1 MSWKN
6 NNTFIK
12 MREAY
17 KEERESVNY
26 LEDLKKLINGEATA
40 AIQYKFAADS
50 MVGDNQSY
58 LRSHFEEHVTEEWG
72 HYTQLVEAL
81 MERGGEAG
89 STLEALISSALP
101 ETEEIESFDSEY
113 LREFFIS
120 AEKNAIKAYQKFYNS
135 IEDEDPDLA
144 DIVSGI
150 ISDERAHKLDFE
162 RMIQGYGHLPD
173 KDMKSEEESDS
184 EEEEKEEEASDTES
198 EDKESEDLKEE
209 ESKEEEDEDDSSE
222 DDEIKYK
229 DFWK

>member
-40 AIQYKFAADS
+40 AIQYKFASDS

-81 MERGGEAG
+81 MERGGEAD

-120 AEKNAIKAYQKFYNS
+120 AERNAIKAYQKFYNS

-162 RMIQGYGHLPD
+162 RMEAKDMD
-173 KDMKSEEESDS
+173 KDMESEEDED
-184 EEEEKEEEASDTES
+184 KEEEPSDS

-209 ESKEEEDEDDSSE
+209 KPEEEEDEEDSSE

>member
-40 AIQYKFAADS
+40 AIQYKFASDS
-50 MVGDNQSY
+50 MIGDSQSY

-81 MERGGEAG
+81 MERGGEAD

-120 AEKNAIKAYQKFYNS
+120 SERNAIKAYQKFYNS

-162 RMIQGYGHLPD
+162 RMEAKDMD
-173 KDMKSEEESDS
+173 KDMESEEEK
-184 EEEEKEEEASDTES
+184 KEEEPSDTES

-209 ESKEEEDEDDSSE
+209 KSEEEDEEDSSE

-229 DFWK
+229 NFWK

>member
-40 AIQYKFAADS
+40 AIQYKFASDS
-50 MVGDNQSY
+50 MIGDNQSY

-81 MERGGEAG
+81 MERGGEAD

-120 AEKNAIKAYQKFYNS
+120 SERNAIKAYQKFYNS

-162 RMIQGYGHLPD
+162 RMESTDMG
-173 KDMKSEEESDS
+173 KDMESEEDEG
-184 EEEEKEEEASDTES
+184 KEEEPSDTEL
-198 EDKESEDLKEE
+198 ENKESEDLKEE
-209 ESKEEEDEDDSSE
+209 ESEEEEDEEDSSE

>member
-40 AIQYKFAADS
+40 AIQYKFASDS

-58 LRSHFEEHVTEEWG
+58 LRSHFEEHVNEEWG

-81 MERGGEAG
+81 MERGGEAD

-120 AEKNAIKAYQKFYNS
+120 SERNAIKAYQKFYNS

-162 RMIQGYGHLPD
+162 RMESTDMD
-173 KDMKSEEESDS
+173 KDIESEEDEG
-184 EEEEKEEEASDTES
+184 KEEEPSDTES

-209 ESKEEEDEDDSSE
+209 ESEEEEDEDDSSE

>member
-40 AIQYKFAADS
+40 AIQYKFASDS

-81 MERGGEAG
+81 MERGGEAD

-120 AEKNAIKAYQKFYNS
+120 SERNAIKAYQKFYNS

-162 RMIQGYGHLPD
+162 RMEAKDMD
-173 KDMKSEEESDS
+173 KDMESEEEK
-184 EEEEKEEEASDTES
+184 KEEEPSDTES

-209 ESKEEEDEDDSSE
+209 ESEEEEDEEDSSE
-222 DDEIKYK
+222 DNEIKYK
-229 DFWK
+229 NFWK

>member
-40 AIQYKFAADS
+40 AIQYKFASDS
-50 MVGDNQSY
+50 MIGDNQSY

-81 MERGGEAG
+81 MERGGEAD

-120 AEKNAIKAYQKFYNS
+120 AERNAIKAYQKFYNS

-162 RMIQGYGHLPD
+162 RMESTDMD
-173 KDMKSEEESDS
+173 KDIESEEDEG
-184 EEEEKEEEASDTES
+184 KEEEPSDTEL
-198 EDKESEDLKEE
+198 ENKESEDLKEE
-209 ESKEEEDEDDSSE
+209 ESEEEEDEDDSSE

>member
-40 AIQYKFAADS
+40 AIQYKFASDS
-50 MVGDNQSY
+50 MIGDNQSY

-120 AEKNAIKAYQKFYNS
+120 SERNAIKAYQKFYNS

-162 RMIQGYGHLPD
+162 RMVQGYGYSPD
-173 KDMKSEEESDS
+173 KDMESEEEK
-184 EEEEKEEEASDTES
+184 KEEEPSDTVS
-198 EDKESEDLKEE
+198 EDKESEDIKEE
-209 ESKEEEDEDDSSE
+209 ESEEEEDEDDSSE

>member
-40 AIQYKFAADS
+40 AIQYKFASDS

-81 MERGGEAG
+81 MERGGEAD

-120 AEKNAIKAYQKFYNS
+120 AERNAIKAYQKFYNS

-162 RMIQGYGHLPD
+162 RMVQGYGYSPD
-173 KDMKSEEESDS
+173 KDMESEEEK
-184 EEEEKEEEASDTES
+184 KEEEPSDTES
-198 EDKESEDLKEE
+198 EDKGSEDLKEE

>member
-40 AIQYKFAADS
+40 AIQYKFASDS
-50 MVGDNQSY
+50 MIGDNQSY

-81 MERGGEAG
+81 MERGGEAD

-120 AEKNAIKAYQKFYNS
+120 AERNAIKAYQKFYNS
-135 IEDEDPDLA
+135 IENEDPDLA

-162 RMIQGYGHLPD
+162 RMEAKDMD
-173 KDMKSEEESDS
+173 KDMESEEDED
-184 EEEEKEEEASDTES
+184 KEEEPSDTES

-209 ESKEEEDEDDSSE
+209 ESEEEEDEDDSSE

>member
-40 AIQYKFAADS
+40 AIQYKFASDS
-50 MVGDNQSY
+50 MIGDNQSY

-81 MERGGEAG
+81 MERGGEAD

-120 AEKNAIKAYQKFYNS
+120 SERNAIKAYQKFYNS

-162 RMIQGYGHLPD
+162 RMEAKDMD
-173 KDMKSEEESDS
+173 KDMESEEDED
-184 EEEEKEEEASDTES
+184 KEEEPSDTEL
-198 EDKESEDLKEE
+198 ENKESEDLKEE
-209 ESKEEEDEDDSSE
+209 ESEEEEDEEDSSE

>member
-40 AIQYKFAADS
+40 AIQYKFASDS

-81 MERGGEAG
+81 MERGGEAD

-120 AEKNAIKAYQKFYNS
+120 AERNAIKAYQKFYNS

-162 RMIQGYGHLPD
+162 RMEAKDMD
-173 KDMKSEEESDS
+173 KDMESEEEK
-184 EEEEKEEEASDTES
+184 KEEEPSDTES
-198 EDKESEDLKEE
+198 EDMESEDLKEE
-209 ESKEEEDEDDSSE
+209 KSEEEEDEEDSSE

>member
-40 AIQYKFAADS
+40 AIQYKFASDS
-50 MVGDNQSY
+50 MIGDNQSY

-81 MERGGEAG
+81 MERGGEAD

-120 AEKNAIKAYQKFYNS
+120 AERNAIKAYQKFYNS

-162 RMIQGYGHLPD
+162 RMESTDMG
-173 KDMKSEEESDS
+173 KDMESEEDED
-184 EEEEKEEEASDTES
+184 KEEEPSDTES

-209 ESKEEEDEDDSSE
+209 ESEEEEDEDDSSE

>member
-40 AIQYKFAADS
+40 AIQYKFASDS
-50 MVGDNQSY
+50 MIGDNQSY

-120 AEKNAIKAYQKFYNS
+120 SERNAIKAYQKFYNS

-162 RMIQGYGHLPD
+162 RMEAKDMD
-173 KDMKSEEESDS
+173 KDMESEEEK
-184 EEEEKEEEASDTES
+184 KEEEPSDTVS
-198 EDKESEDLKEE
+198 EDKESEDIKEE
-209 ESKEEEDEDDSSE
+209 ESEEEEDEDDSSE

>member
-40 AIQYKFAADS
+40 AIQYKFASDS
-50 MVGDNQSY
+50 MIGDNQSY

-81 MERGGEAG
+81 MERGGEAD

-120 AEKNAIKAYQKFYNS
+120 SERNAIKAYQKFYNS

-162 RMIQGYGHLPD
+162 RMESTDMD
-173 KDMKSEEESDS
+173 KDKESEEEK
-184 EEEEKEEEASDTES
+184 KEEEPSDTEL
-198 EDKESEDLKEE
+198 ENKESEDLKEE
-209 ESKEEEDEDDSSE
+209 ESEEEEDEDDSSE

>member
-40 AIQYKFAADS
+40 AIQYKFASDS
-50 MVGDNQSY
+50 MIGDNQSY

-81 MERGGEAG
+81 MERGGEAD

-120 AEKNAIKAYQKFYNS
+120 SERNAIKAYQKFYNS

-162 RMIQGYGHLPD
+162 RMEA
-173 KDMKSEEESDS
+173 KDMGKDMESEEEK
-184 EEEEKEEEASDTES
+184 KEEEPSDTES
-198 EDKESEDLKEE
+198 EDKEDEDLKEE
-209 ESKEEEDEDDSSE
+209 ESEEEEDEDDSSE
-222 DDEIKYK
+222 DNEIEYK

>member
-40 AIQYKFAADS
+40 AIQYKFASDS
-50 MVGDNQSY
+50 MIGDNQSY

-81 MERGGEAG
+81 MERGGEAD

-120 AEKNAIKAYQKFYNS
+120 AERNAIKAYQKFYNS

-162 RMIQGYGHLPD
+162 RMEA
-173 KDMKSEEESDS
+173 KDMESEEEK
-184 EEEEKEEEASDTES
+184 KEEEPSDTES

>member
-40 AIQYKFAADS
+40 AIQYKFASDS
-50 MVGDNQSY
+50 MIGDNQSY
-58 LRSHFEEHVTEEWG
+58 LRSHFEEHVNEEWG

-81 MERGGEAG
+81 MERGGEAD

-162 RMIQGYGHLPD
+162 RMEAKDMD
-173 KDMKSEEESDS
+173 KDMESEEDK
-184 EEEEKEEEASDTES
+184 KEEEPSDTVS

-209 ESKEEEDEDDSSE
+209 EDEEDSSE

>member
-40 AIQYKFAADS
+40 AIQYKFASDS
-50 MVGDNQSY
+50 MIGDNQSY

-81 MERGGEAG
+81 MERGGEAD

-120 AEKNAIKAYQKFYNS
+120 AERNAIKAYQKFYNS
-135 IEDEDPDLA
+135 IENEDPDLA

-150 ISDERAHKLDFE
+150 ICDERAHKLDFE
-162 RMIQGYGHLPD
+162 RMESTDMG
-173 KDMKSEEESDS
+173 KDMESEEDED
-184 EEEEKEEEASDTES
+184 KEEEPSDTES

-209 ESKEEEDEDDSSE
+209 ESEEEEDEDDSSE

>member
-40 AIQYKFAADS
+40 AIQYKFASDS
-50 MVGDNQSY
+50 MIGDNQSY

-120 AEKNAIKAYQKFYNS
+120 AERNAIKAYQKFYNS

-162 RMIQGYGHLPD
+162 RMEAKDMD
-173 KDMKSEEESDS
+173 KDMESEEEKKEEEPSDTEFKDKEDEDSKEEKSEEED
-184 EEEEKEEEASDTES
+184 EE
-198 EDKESEDLKEE
+198 
-209 ESKEEEDEDDSSE
+209 DSSE

-229 DFWK
+229 NFWK

>member
-40 AIQYKFAADS
+40 AIQYKFASDS
-50 MVGDNQSY
+50 MIGDNQSY

-81 MERGGEAG
+81 MERGGEAD

-120 AEKNAIKAYQKFYNS
+120 SERNAIKAYQKFYNS

-162 RMIQGYGHLPD
+162 RMESTDMD
-173 KDMKSEEESDS
+173 KDIESEEDEG
-184 EEEEKEEEASDTES
+184 KEEEPSDTEL
-198 EDKESEDLKEE
+198 ENKESEDLKEE
-209 ESKEEEDEDDSSE
+209 ESKEEEDEEDSSE

>member
-40 AIQYKFAADS
+40 AIQYKFASDS
-50 MVGDNQSY
+50 MIGDNQSY

-81 MERGGEAG
+81 MERGGEAD

-120 AEKNAIKAYQKFYNS
+120 SERNAIKAYQKFYNS

-162 RMIQGYGHLPD
+162 RMEAKDMD
-173 KDMKSEEESDS
+173 KDMESEEDEN
-184 EEEEKEEEASDTES
+184 KEEEPSDTVS
-198 EDKESEDLKEE
+198 EDKESEDLKDE
-209 ESKEEEDEDDSSE
+209 ESEEEEDEDDSSE

>member
-17 KEERESVNY
+17 KEERESTNY

-40 AIQYKFAADS
+40 AIQYKFASDS

-81 MERGGEAG
+81 MERGGEAD

-120 AEKNAIKAYQKFYNS
+120 SERNAIKAYQKFYNS

-162 RMIQGYGHLPD
+162 RMEAKDMD
-173 KDMKSEEESDS
+173 KDMESEEEK
-184 EEEEKEEEASDTES
+184 KEEEPSDTES
-198 EDKESEDLKEE
+198 EDKESEDLKDE
-209 ESKEEEDEDDSSE
+209 ESEEEEDEEDSSE
-222 DDEIKYK
+222 DNEIKYK
-229 DFWK
+229 NFWK

>member
-40 AIQYKFAADS
+40 AIQYKFASDS
-50 MVGDNQSY
+50 MIGDNQSY

-81 MERGGEAG
+81 MERGGEAD

-120 AEKNAIKAYQKFYNS
+120 AERNAIKAYQKFYNS

-162 RMIQGYGHLPD
+162 RMVQGYGYSPD
-173 KDMKSEEESDS
+173 KDMESEEEK
-184 EEEEKEEEASDTES
+184 KEEEPSDTES

-209 ESKEEEDEDDSSE
+209 KSEEEEDEEDSSE

-229 DFWK
+229 NFWK

>member
-40 AIQYKFAADS
+40 AIQYKFASDS
-50 MVGDNQSY
+50 MIGDNQSY
-58 LRSHFEEHVTEEWG
+58 LRSHFEEHVTAEWG

-81 MERGGEAG
+81 MERGGEAD

-120 AEKNAIKAYQKFYNS
+120 AERNAIKAYQKFYNS

-162 RMIQGYGHLPD
+162 RMVQGYGYSPD
-173 KDMKSEEESDS
+173 KDM
-184 EEEEKEEEASDTES
+184 ES

-209 ESKEEEDEDDSSE
+209 ESEEEDEEDSSE

-229 DFWK
+229 NFWK

>member
-40 AIQYKFAADS
+40 AIQYKFASDS
-50 MVGDNQSY
+50 MIGDNQSY

-81 MERGGEAG
+81 MERGGEAD

-120 AEKNAIKAYQKFYNS
+120 AERNAIKAYQKFYNS
-135 IEDEDPDLA
+135 IENEDPDLA

-162 RMIQGYGHLPD
+162 RMVQGYGYSPD
-173 KDMKSEEESDS
+173 KDMESKEEK
-184 EEEEKEEEASDTES
+184 KEEEPSDTES

>member
-40 AIQYKFAADS
+40 AIQYKFASDS
-50 MVGDNQSY
+50 MIGDNQSY

-81 MERGGEAG
+81 MERGGEAD

-120 AEKNAIKAYQKFYNS
+120 AERNAIKAYQKFYNS

-162 RMIQGYGHLPD
+162 RMEA
-173 KDMKSEEESDS
+173 KDMGKDMESEEDED
-184 EEEEKEEEASDTES
+184 KEEEPSDTES

-209 ESKEEEDEDDSSE
+209 ESEEEEDEDNSTE

-229 DFWK
+229 NFWK

>member
-40 AIQYKFAADS
+40 AIQYKFASDS
-50 MVGDNQSY
+50 MIGDNQSY

-81 MERGGEAG
+81 MERGGEAD

-162 RMIQGYGHLPD
+162 RMETTDMG
-173 KDMKSEEESDS
+173 KDMESEEEK
-184 EEEEKEEEASDTES
+184 KEEEPSDTEL
-198 EDKESEDLKEE
+198 ENKESEDLKEE
-209 ESKEEEDEDDSSE
+209 ESEEEEDEDDSSE

>member
-40 AIQYKFAADS
+40 AIQYKFASDS

-81 MERGGEAG
+81 MERGGEAD

-120 AEKNAIKAYQKFYNS
+120 AERNAIKAYQKFYNS

-162 RMIQGYGHLPD
+162 RMVQGYGYSPD
-173 KDMKSEEESDS
+173 KDMESEEEK
-184 EEEEKEEEASDTES
+184 KEEEPSDTES
-198 EDKESEDLKEE
+198 EDMESEDLKEE
-209 ESKEEEDEDDSSE
+209 KSEEEEDEDDSSE

>member
-40 AIQYKFAADS
+40 AIQYKFASDS
-50 MVGDNQSY
+50 MIGDNQSY
-58 LRSHFEEHVTEEWG
+58 LRSHFEEHVNEEWG

-81 MERGGEAG
+81 MERGGEAD

-162 RMIQGYGHLPD
+162 RMVQGYGYSPD
-173 KDMKSEEESDS
+173 KDMESEEEK
-184 EEEEKEEEASDTES
+184 KEEEPSDTES

-209 ESKEEEDEDDSSE
+209 ESEEEEDEEDSSE

>member
-40 AIQYKFAADS
+40 AIQYKFASDS
-50 MVGDNQSY
+50 MIGDNQSY

-81 MERGGEAG
+81 MERGGEAD

-120 AEKNAIKAYQKFYNS
+120 SERNAIKAYQKFYNS

-162 RMIQGYGHLPD
+162 RMESTDMD
-173 KDMKSEEESDS
+173 KDIESEEDEG
-184 EEEEKEEEASDTES
+184 KEEEPSDTES

-209 ESKEEEDEDDSSE
+209 ESEEEEDEDDSSE

>member
-40 AIQYKFAADS
+40 AIQYKFASDS
-50 MVGDNQSY
+50 MIGDNQSY
-58 LRSHFEEHVTEEWG
+58 LRSHFEEHVNEEWG

-120 AEKNAIKAYQKFYNS
+120 AERNAIKAYQKFYNS

-162 RMIQGYGHLPD
+162 RMEAKDMD
-173 KDMKSEEESDS
+173 KDMESEEDEG
-184 EEEEKEEEASDTES
+184 KEEEPSDTEL
-198 EDKESEDLKEE
+198 ENKESEDIKEE
-209 ESKEEEDEDDSSE
+209 ESEEEEDEDDSSE
-222 DDEIKYK
+222 DNEIEYK

>member
-40 AIQYKFAADS
+40 AIQYKFASDS

-120 AEKNAIKAYQKFYNS
+120 SERNAIKAYQKFYNS

-162 RMIQGYGHLPD
+162 RMEAKDMD
-173 KDMKSEEESDS
+173 KDMESEEEK
-184 EEEEKEEEASDTES
+184 KEEEPSDTES

-209 ESKEEEDEDDSSE
+209 KSEEEEDEEDFSE

>member
-40 AIQYKFAADS
+40 AIQYKFASDS
-50 MVGDNQSY
+50 MIGDNQSY

-81 MERGGEAG
+81 MERGGEAD

-162 RMIQGYGHLPD
+162 RMETTDMG
-173 KDMKSEEESDS
+173 KDMESEEDED
-184 EEEEKEEEASDTES
+184 KEEEPSDTEL
-198 EDKESEDLKEE
+198 ENKESEDIKEE
-209 ESKEEEDEDDSSE
+209 ESEEEEDEDDSSE

>member
-40 AIQYKFAADS
+40 AIQYKFASDS
-50 MVGDNQSY
+50 MIGDNQSY

-120 AEKNAIKAYQKFYNS
+120 AERNAIKAYQKFYNS

-162 RMIQGYGHLPD
+162 RMESTDMG
-173 KDMKSEEESDS
+173 KDMESEEEK
-184 EEEEKEEEASDTES
+184 KEEEPSDTES

>member
-40 AIQYKFAADS
+40 AIQYKFASDS
-50 MVGDNQSY
+50 MIGDNQSY

-81 MERGGEAG
+81 MERGGEAD

-162 RMIQGYGHLPD
+162 RMESTDMG
-173 KDMKSEEESDS
+173 KDMESEEEK
-184 EEEEKEEEASDTES
+184 KEEEPSDTEL
-198 EDKESEDLKEE
+198 ENKESEDLKEE
-209 ESKEEEDEDDSSE
+209 ESEEEEDEDDSSE
-222 DDEIKYK
+222 DDEIEYK

>member
-40 AIQYKFAADS
+40 AIQYKFASDS
-50 MVGDNQSY
+50 MIGDNQSY

-81 MERGGEAG
+81 MERGGEAD

-120 AEKNAIKAYQKFYNS
+120 AERNAIKAYQKFYNS

-162 RMIQGYGHLPD
+162 RMETTDMG
-173 KDMKSEEESDS
+173 KDMESEEDED
-184 EEEEKEEEASDTES
+184 KEEEPSDTEL
-198 EDKESEDLKEE
+198 ENKESEDLKEE
-209 ESKEEEDEDDSSE
+209 ESEEEEDEDDSSE

>member
-1 MSWKN
+1 M
-6 NNTFIK
+6 I
-12 MREAY
+12 
-17 KEERESVNY
+17 
-26 LEDLKKLINGEATA
+26 
-40 AIQYKFAADS
+40 
-50 MVGDNQSY
+50 GDNQSY

-81 MERGGEAG
+81 MERGGEAD

-120 AEKNAIKAYQKFYNS
+120 AERNAIKAYQKFYNS

-162 RMIQGYGHLPD
+162 RMVQGYGYSPD
-173 KDMKSEEESDS
+173 KDMESEEEK
-184 EEEEKEEEASDTES
+184 KEEEPSDTES

>member
-40 AIQYKFAADS
+40 AIQYKFASDS

-81 MERGGEAG
+81 MERGGEAD

-120 AEKNAIKAYQKFYNS
+120 AERNAIKAYQKFYNS

-162 RMIQGYGHLPD
+162 RMIQGYGQLPD
-173 KDMKSEEESDS
+173 KDMESEEESDS
-184 EEEEKEEEASDTES
+184 EEEKKEEEPSDTES

-209 ESKEEEDEDDSSE
+209 ESEEEDEEGSSE

-229 DFWK
+229 NFWK